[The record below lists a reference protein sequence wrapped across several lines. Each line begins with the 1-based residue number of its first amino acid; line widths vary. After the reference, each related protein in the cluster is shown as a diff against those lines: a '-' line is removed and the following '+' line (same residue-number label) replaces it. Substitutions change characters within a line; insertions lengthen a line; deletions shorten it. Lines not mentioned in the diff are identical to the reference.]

1 MTPISA
7 IFMAISGETIMAN
20 ITKMAIMAIM
30 GLPYIVTN
38 MADIGVLSKNSKNA
52 DPRTKRFIKF
62 NFSLKVTVETIYG
75 LNLWPFPLYFW
86 LENGHSKAGTS
97 HGTSELI
104 LCFWTS
110 GEQDKW
116 D

>member
-1 MTPISA
+1 
-7 IFMAISGETIMAN
+7 MAN
-20 ITKMAIMAIM
+20 ITKMGIMAIM

-38 MADIGVLSKNSKNA
+38 MDDIGVISKNRKNA

-62 NFSLKVTVETIYG
+62 YFSLKVIAETIYG

-86 LENGHSKAGTS
+86 GENGHSEAGTS
-97 HGTSELI
+97 HGSSELI
-104 LCFWTS
+104 FMFLES